1 MNIDV
6 LEHVENIIV
15 MFYFCNFFSLA
26 LSLIKHKESNFA
38 WDNNKIITK
47 GRPKFSL
54 INSDNEEKYEGN

>member
-1 MNIDV
+1 MNINV

-15 MFYFCNFFSLA
+15 MFYFCNYFSLA

-38 WDNNKIITK
+38 WDIIITK
-47 GRPKFSL
+47 GRQKFSL